1 MTCLVKIFKHK
12 SHFVMNK
19 SLLFFKKIKLGQSSE
34 MRKKVYKDC
43 CGVEVALKQERNGD
57 PGEEHKPANNC
68 ALT

>member
-43 CGVEVALKQERNGD
+43 CGVEVALK
-57 PGEEHKPANNC
+57 
-68 ALT
+68 